1 METINIEY
9 QGKKYPCVEI
19 DLADVYD
26 DCNHAETLACDES
39 LWNDI
44 RNKVENDE
52 EEEAVETDN
61 MVAFYLPIGFI
72 DTNPSYDEV
81 IAEIKKIIA

>member
-26 DCNHAETLACDES
+26 GCNHAETLACDEC
-39 LWNDI
+39 LW
-44 RNKVENDE
+44 DE
-52 EEEAVETDN
+52 LEEGVINGDEEAVETDN

-72 DTNPSYDEV
+72 DTNPTYDEV